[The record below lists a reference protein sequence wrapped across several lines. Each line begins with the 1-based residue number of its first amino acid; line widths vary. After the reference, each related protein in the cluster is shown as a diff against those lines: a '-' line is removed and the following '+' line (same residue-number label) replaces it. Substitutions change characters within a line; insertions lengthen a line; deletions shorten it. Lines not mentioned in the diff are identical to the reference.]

1 MRPRTWTALFGL
13 AFAGWIGL
21 NGMITQASDAPAV
34 ETYTPVT
41 LVRTDPRA
49 ATTDLIA
56 PQLHDYLAEL
66 TPHWRGIQDVAALSS
81 LITNG
86 ALVLDVRDA
95 DLYALGHIPGA
106 INIPLA
112 DLGQHLNLFA
122 LDQLIIVHCGNGLRS
137 AYAAAAL
144 DLLGFSNVYDFLPGF
159 AAWVA
164 AGEPVSMAPSVAPA
178 LPAAPQ
184 LDTNVQ
190 ASLDQFFATLPADA
204 YGVLQPAALER
215 LIMERDA
222 LVIDLREPTAFAA
235 GRIPGSLNIPLA
247 ELGNSLDQLPFDR
260 PVVLSCPPDANCGAA
275 APALHMLGYANVRV
289 FPPSFAGWQAAN
301 LLIER

>member
-66 TPHWRGIQDVAALSS
+66 TPHWRGIQDVGALRS

-164 AGEPVSMAPSVAPA
+164 AGEPVSMAQVSCLRFLLRHNSTPMCRPA
-178 LPAAPQ
+178 STSFLP
-184 LDTNVQ
+184 
-190 ASLDQFFATLPADA
+190 
-204 YGVLQPAALER
+204 R
-215 LIMERDA
+215 
-222 LVIDLREPTAFAA
+222 
-235 GRIPGSLNIPLA
+235 
-247 ELGNSLDQLPFDR
+247 
-260 PVVLSCPPDANCGAA
+260 CPPMRMACCN
-275 APALHMLGYANVRV
+275 P
-289 FPPSFAGWQAAN
+289 
-301 LLIER
+301 